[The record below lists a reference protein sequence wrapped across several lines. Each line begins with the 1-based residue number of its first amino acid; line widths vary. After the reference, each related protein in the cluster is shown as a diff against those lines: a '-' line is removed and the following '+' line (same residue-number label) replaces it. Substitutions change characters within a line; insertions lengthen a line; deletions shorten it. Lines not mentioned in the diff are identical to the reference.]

1 MSLLQNNEVSAFVPQ
16 ICCTSYWVSYP
27 SFVTQWQ
34 QDILQEKTHSA
45 GSLVVKNWYMRTI
58 IFVQNNAFPWR
69 LKMSS
74 IIVKG
79 QSPNMEDKL
88 NADSSVFCSVNQ
100 GTVKER
106 SFVGEANQPISN
118 PKSVAINI
126 SDITVWV
133 QIWLLS
139 WYFGGELTHT
149 GGFICPSCQVEDLQ
163 EDLLCWTAH
172 MSKCILIKHKHWT
185 GAGQVKL
192 PKGDV
197 VWVPCEYLIMR
208 LPP

>member
-16 ICCTSYWVSYP
+16 ICCASYWVSYP
-27 SFVTQWQ
+27 SFVTQCQ

-58 IFVQNNAFPWR
+58 IFVQNNASPWR

-79 QSPNMEDKL
+79 QSLNMEDKL
-88 NADSSVFCSVNQ
+88 NEDSSVFCSVNQ

-106 SFVGEANQPISN
+106 SFVEEAKQPISN

-133 QIWLLS
+133 QI
-139 WYFGGELTHT
+139 
-149 GGFICPSCQVEDLQ
+149 
-163 EDLLCWTAH
+163 
-172 MSKCILIKHKHWT
+172 
-185 GAGQVKL
+185 
-192 PKGDV
+192 
-197 VWVPCEYLIMR
+197 
-208 LPP
+208 